1 MSAED
6 STERLRRLKTEALQ
20 AGGPERLAARRKR
33 GACTARERVLGLVDD
48 GTFVELD
55 VFVPGVVTGHGKV
68 DGRDVY
74 VFSQDGEIAEE
85 SLDDAFARKMVKV
98 MDLAMKNGA
107 PVVGLYDAGRARPSA
122 ARGSGPLGSYA
133 ELFFR
138 NVMASGLVPQI
149 AAVLG
154 PCSGTAAY
162 SPALMDVT
170 VMVKGS
176 SHLFLG
182 DPLMAVEG
190 EEAEIAFEELG
201 GARTHSEQSGVAH
214 LAVDD
219 ELECL
224 EIVRRLLSY
233 LPQNN
238 LEETPL
244 RRRSESLAGSE
255 DRLSSLLTSHAE
267 APYNMCQVVGDLVDG
282 GEFLELTPGW
292 AANLIVGFGR
302 LDGRAVG
309 VVANQPTH
317 LDGRLD
323 IAASAK
329 GARFVRFC
337 DAFNLPLVVLVDTP
351 GFVGGKQQEH
361 AGAIR
366 AAAQL
371 MYSLCEATVPKL
383 SVVVHRAYG
392 EGYEVMCSKHIRA
405 DFNFAWP
412 TAEITAGVPSTA
424 LDRQDEASP
433 YAAAQDGHLDDV
445 IEPAETRSRLV
456 AALEACASKREGRP
470 PKKHGNIPL

>member
-6 STERLRRLKTEALQ
+6 GTQRLRRLKMEALHS
-20 AGGPERLAARRKR
+20 GGPERLAARHKR
-33 GACTARERVLGLVDD
+33 GVSTARERALGLVDE

-55 VFVPGVVTGHGKV
+55 VFVTGAVTGHGKV

-74 VFSQDGEIAEE
+74 VFSQDGEVPEE
-85 SLDDAFARKMVKV
+85 SLDEAFARKMVKV

-107 PVVGLYDAGRARPSA
+107 PVVGLYDGGRARPSA
-122 ARGSGPLGSYA
+122 ARGSGSLGNYA

-149 AAVLG
+149 AAVMG
-154 PCSGTAAY
+154 PCSGSGVY
-162 SPALMDVT
+162 SPALMDVM
-170 VMVKGS
+170 VMVKGAS
-176 SHLFLG
+176 RLYLG
-182 DPLMAVEG
+182 RPAPATEG
-190 EEAEIAFEELG
+190 EEAETAFEELG
-201 GARTHSEQSGVAH
+201 GARTHAEESGVAH
-214 LAVDD
+214 LAVND
-219 ELECL
+219 EPECL
-224 EIVRRLLSY
+224 ETVRRVLSY

-244 RRRSESLAGSE
+244 RRKAEPPAGAE
-255 DRLSSLLTSHAE
+255 DRLSSLVTSDPNDRYDMGA
-267 APYNMCQVVGDLVDG
+267 VVRDLVDG
-282 GEFLELTPGW
+282 GEFLELSPGR
-292 AANLIVGFGR
+292 AKNLIAGFAR
-302 LDGRAVG
+302 LNGRAVG
-309 VVANQPTH
+309 IVANRPDH

-371 MYSLCEATVPKL
+371 MYSLCEATIPKL

-392 EGYEVMCSKHIRA
+392 EGFEVMCSKHIRA

-412 TAEITAGVPSTA
+412 TAEIAVEASVAA

-433 YAAAQDGHLDDV
+433 YAAAQYGHLDDI
-445 IEPAETRSRLV
+445 IEPAETRARLM
-456 AALEACASKREGRP
+456 AALEACVSKREGRP